1 MSEQAKGFERVEP
14 PDTFGRRK
22 YFTPFKSDEIT
33 KSNVADIVHT
43 YFEAFSAEIP
53 SIMFLHNYF
62 KGKQPILGKERDD
75 LANSNCKIVIN
86 LARTA
91 SKNIKAAFIG
101 EETQY
106 LPIESNDETADKMQ
120 KDALKALLTY
130 YRQIEEPAHN
140 SRIEGDRG
148 KYGYAYEFVKR
159 QANGKIKVKRLLPF
173 KTSVVFSEDDE
184 DEMIFAYNFYDRL
197 DESGKP
203 IGKKFTVYT
212 AFKTFVYDTDSG
224 GNLEGNVAE
233 SDNPTGIIPVV
244 MYPNND
250 ELMGD
255 FEPAIPILDAIN
267 QTYSNRIDNIDD
279 IVEAFL
285 VFVNT
290 EIYDQK
296 VDDKGNITYD
306 NAKLIAMKKNK
317 AIEIRGEAGL
327 PADVKHVVN
336 KLDQNNIQVVCDNL
350 VRLAYVVMG
359 VPDGVNSKSN
369 GGSDSAEADNTREG
383 FKQFEQLLNDKER
396 FFKKSLKQRISIIK
410 ALCKAD
416 EKSMLGKVVVE
427 NLDIRFIRS
436 KSLNNQSD
444 AQIIQILRS
453 TGLFAPDTVIALSN
467 LCESPQEEIDKI
479 MATYKKM
486 KEEGTIT
493 DKQYKM
499 LVVSFFMPNAD
510 LTALF
515 SEEQKTETVQTSK
528 GVTKNAEGNRV

>member
-1 MSEQAKGFERVEP
+1 MGEVDTGFVKIEH
-14 PDTFGRRK
+14 PDMFGRRK
-22 YFTPFKSDEIT
+22 YFTPFTTDDIT
-33 KSNVADIVHT
+33 KDNVADIIRT
-43 YFEAFSAEIP
+43 YYSDFSAEIP

-62 KGKQPILGKERDD
+62 KGKQPILEKERDN
-75 LANSNCKIVIN
+75 LANSNTKLVIN

-106 LPIESNDETADKMQ
+106 LPIDISDETQ
-120 KDALKALLTY
+120 KKSIKSLLTL
-130 YRQIEEPAHN
+130 YRHIEEPAHN

-148 KYGYAYEFVKR
+148 KYGYAYEFIKM
-159 QANGKIKVKRLLPF
+159 QKNGRTKIKRLLPF

-184 DEMIFAYNFYDRL
+184 DDIVFAYNFYDRL
-197 DESGKP
+197 NEKGDKVGLRFK
-203 IGKKFTVYT
+203 VYT
-212 AFKTFVYDTDSG
+212 ASRNFEFDTNSSCS
-224 GNLEGNVAE
+224 LESVVKE
-233 SDNPTGIIPVV
+233 SVNPTGIIPIV

-267 QTYSNRIDNIDD
+267 KTYSNRIDNIAD

-290 EIYDQK
+290 EIFDQK
-296 VDDKGNITYD
+296 VDDNGNITYD
-306 NAKLIAMKKNK
+306 NTKLKAMKKSK
-317 AIEIRGEAGL
+317 AIEIRGEQGL

-336 KLDQNNIQVVCDNL
+336 KLDQANIQIVCDNL

-396 FFKKSLKQRISIIK
+396 FFKKSLKQRISIIRELHK
-410 ALCKAD
+410 LDTKTD
-416 EKSMLGKVVVE
+416 LGKLKVE
-427 NLDIRFIRS
+427 DVDIRFIRS
-436 KSLNNQSD
+436 KNLNSSSE
-444 AQIIQILRS
+444 AQIIQILRQ
-453 TGLFAPDTVIALSN
+453 TGLFSPDTVIALSN

-479 MATYKKM
+479 IGNYKKLLDQ
-486 KEEGTIT
+486 GTIT
-493 DKQYKM
+493 EEQYKI
-499 LVVSFFMPNAD
+499 LVVSFFAPNVDAVS
-510 LTALF
+510 LF
-515 SEEQKTETVQTSK
+515 AQNKQEQTKEGGKPNGKNITV
-528 GVTKNAEGNRV
+528 

>member
-1 MSEQAKGFERVEP
+1 M
-14 PDTFGRRK
+14 
-22 YFTPFKSDEIT
+22 Y
-33 KSNVADIVHT
+33 
-43 YFEAFSAEIP
+43 
-53 SIMFLHNYF
+53 
-62 KGKQPILGKERDD
+62 
-75 LANSNCKIVIN
+75 
-86 LARTA
+86 
-91 SKNIKAAFIG
+91 SK
-101 EETQY
+101 
-106 LPIESNDETADKMQ
+106 
-120 KDALKALLTY
+120 LL
-130 YRQIEEPAHN
+130 
-140 SRIEGDRG
+140 
-148 KYGYAYEFVKR
+148 
-159 QANGKIKVKRLLPF
+159 
-173 KTSVVFSEDDE
+173 
-184 DEMIFAYNFYDRL
+184 
-197 DESGKP
+197 
-203 IGKKFTVYT
+203 
-212 AFKTFVYDTDSG
+212 
-224 GNLEGNVAE
+224 
-233 SDNPTGIIPVV
+233 
-244 MYPNND
+244 
-250 ELMGD
+250 
-255 FEPAIPILDAIN
+255 
-267 QTYSNRIDNIDD
+267 
-279 IVEAFL
+279 
-285 VFVNT
+285 
-290 EIYDQK
+290 
-296 VDDKGNITYD
+296 YD

-416 EKSMLGKVVVE
+416 EKSMLGKVTVE

-515 SEEQKTETVQTSK
+515 SEEQKTETAQTSK
-528 GVTKNAEGNRV
+528 GVAKNAEGNRV